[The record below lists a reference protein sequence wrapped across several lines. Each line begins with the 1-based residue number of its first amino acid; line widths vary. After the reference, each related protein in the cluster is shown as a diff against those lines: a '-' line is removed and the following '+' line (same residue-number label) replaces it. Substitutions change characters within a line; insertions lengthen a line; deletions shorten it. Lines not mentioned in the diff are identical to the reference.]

1 MVAIG
6 AFNTTLLLM
15 TTISQRE
22 KSHERLDSRDV
33 WFDTYDYI
41 VVGAGSAG
49 SVVASRLAEDSD
61 ITVLLL
67 EAGGPQPVRSDIPG
81 NI

>member
-6 AFNTTLLLM
+6 SLAATLLLM

-22 KSHERLDSRDV
+22 ESHEKLDSRDV

-41 VVGAGSAG
+41 VVGGGSAG
-49 SVVASRLAEDSD
+49 SVVASRLAEDSN

-81 NI
+81 KI